1 MVRCLDLNIH
11 YTFRDHLIILLF
23 FLRFITNLYYL
34 NEVDKG
40 GQTAVLM
47 ADNITITPDVSNL
60 NEL

>member
-1 MVRCLDLNIH
+1 MVRCLDLNIL
-11 YTFRDHLIILLF
+11 YTFRVHLIILLF
-23 FLRFITNLYYL
+23 KIYYHAYYL